1 MIERG
6 NVSFHPGEHRALL
19 WRGTLAATTEPP
31 EIFLHGVAIGL
42 SPAETAL
49 MALLIRRGCAAHR
62 DIAEILAGAGAS
74 AASLDVITYRIRRK
88 FAALGAGDPI
98 ETRRNWGLVL
108 RVEPDARGST
118 ALWIGSAER
127 RGGRFGEPSASTV
140 AAFMPVREGERR
152 F

>member
-1 MIERG
+1 MIERSY
-6 NVSFHPGEHRALL
+6 VSYHPGEQSALL
-19 WRGTLAATTEPP
+19 WRGALAVTTEPP
-31 EIFLHGVAIGL
+31 EIFLHGVAMGL

-49 MALLIRRGCAAHR
+49 MAMLVRRGRAAHR
-62 DIAEILAGAGAS
+62 DIAEALAGAGAS

-88 FAALGAGDPI
+88 FAAAGAHDPI

-118 ALWIGSAER
+118 ALWIGTAER
-127 RGGRFGEPSASTV
+127 RGGQFGDPSAWP
-140 AAFMPVREGERR
+140 AAAPMPVWEAERR